1 MVVHRGFY
9 AFPAKSGKQFATR
22 GWQVSDINERMHICL
37 LSSYLRRTRLDFNP
51 RPSAPFFFRFLE
63 RFTTTL
69 RDGRTRF
76 FFFFNPSMN
85 ESEYRSANKNRKHL
99 LVKFVELLECNVLWK
114 RVEIGHGDRLLE
126 SWRDFVPFLLLK
138 LTICSQSCSYES
150 LVFFFFLISMVKI
163 YRSKWNPYKLTNEW
177 RHVVFIHGFS
187 ESFTSGWM
195 EIHYYL
201 N

>member
-1 MVVHRGFY
+1 
-9 AFPAKSGKQFATR
+9 
-22 GWQVSDINERMHICL
+22 MHICL

-126 SWRDFVPFLLLK
+126 SWRDFVPFFAFKTNDLFSILQLWK
-138 LTICSQSCSYES
+138 FSFS
-150 LVFFFFLISMVKI
+150 FFFLISMVKI
-163 YRSKWNPYKLTNEW
+163 YRSKWNPYKFTNEW

>member
-1 MVVHRGFY
+1 MNAHLL
-9 AFPAKSGKQFATR
+9 AFLLFTR
-22 GWQVSDINERMHICL
+22 GLDSILTLVQAHLSFFASLNVL
-37 LSSYLRRTRLDFNP
+37 LLRCVTVVCV
-51 RPSAPFFFRFLE
+51 
-63 RFTTTL
+63 
-69 RDGRTRF
+69 
-76 FFFFNPSMN
+76 FFFNPSMN
-85 ESEYRSANKNRKHL
+85 ESEYQSTNKNRKHL

-126 SWRDFVPFLLLK
+126 SWRDFVSFLLLK

-150 LVFFFFLISMVKI
+150 LVFFNFDGKNISIEKKSLQTYKRIKTHSI
-163 YRSKWNPYKLTNEW
+163 YTRVPIL
-177 RHVVFIHGFS
+177 

>member
-1 MVVHRGFY
+1 MAGGREEKCRLTRQIESRGRCDRSATEGNCVFPSRINPVIRQITDSKIKRATPKQLKKGETVVVHRGFY

-76 FFFFNPSMN
+76 S
-85 ESEYRSANKNRKHL
+85 
-99 LVKFVELLECNVLWK
+99 
-114 RVEIGHGDRLLE
+114 
-126 SWRDFVPFLLLK
+126 
-138 LTICSQSCSYES
+138 
-150 LVFFFFLISMVKI
+150 FFFLYIL
-163 YRSKWNPYKLTNEW
+163 R
-177 RHVVFIHGFS
+177 
-187 ESFTSGWM
+187 
-195 EIHYYL
+195 
-201 N
+201 

>member
-1 MVVHRGFY
+1 
-9 AFPAKSGKQFATR
+9 
-22 GWQVSDINERMHICL
+22 MHICL

-126 SWRDFVPFLLLK
+126 SWRDFVPFFAFKTNDLFSILQLWK
-138 LTICSQSCSYES
+138 FS
-150 LVFFFFLISMVKI
+150 FFFFLISMVKI

>member
-1 MVVHRGFY
+1 
-9 AFPAKSGKQFATR
+9 
-22 GWQVSDINERMHICL
+22 MHICL

-51 RPSAPFFFRFLE
+51 RPSAPFFFPWTFYYYVAWRSY
-63 RFTTTL
+63 T
-69 RDGRTRF
+69 F